1 MKKIE
6 KVVIFGGSGF
16 IGSDLCI
23 KLSEIASEILV
34 LSRNPDSNK
43 DLKVIPNLKL
53 QLFNLNDD
61 KNIRESLK
69 GCDVAINTIGILNE
83 DGDQNSFNGIHYELI
98 ERISSAIKINNV
110 KRFLH
115 ISSLNADVY
124 APSQYLQSKGRAED
138 YLLSTT
144 SKFSRVTIF
153 RPSIVFGENDSF
165 FNRFDKLL
173 KFLFIFPLACP
184 KSKFQP
190 IYVSDLTDFMIL
202 TINNSE
208 YYNIKVNA
216 VGPKIYSFIELI
228 RLILKI
234 TGRRRLIIPL
244 NNLLSK
250 IQAHVFQRLPG
261 KIFTMDNYNS
271 LQIESTSSDGYQ
283 GHSTVEEIVPKYL
296 TSKNKID
303 SYRKIS
309 GRK

>member
-1 MKKIE
+1 MTLTESLIQKAQHVGLNTYYMPISYDDFIQLDPWIKQRDDLLRIE
-6 KVVIFGGSGF
+6 KSKTNHMN
-16 IGSDLCI
+16 
-23 KLSEIASEILV
+23 KLGDTHLLV
-34 LSRNPDSNK
+34 
-43 DLKVIPNLKL
+43 
-53 QLFNLNDD
+53 
-61 KNIRESLK
+61 
-69 GCDVAINTIGILNE
+69 AIGILTE
-83 DGDQNSFNGIHYELI
+83 DGDQNSFNSIHYELI

-110 KRFLH
+110 KRLLH

-138 YLLSTT
+138 YLLTTT
-144 SKFSRVTIF
+144 SKFSRVNIF

-173 KFLFIFPLACP
+173 KFLFVFPLACP

-190 IYVSDLTDFMIL
+190 IYVSDLTDFMIS

-208 YYNIKVNA
+208 YYNIKVDA

-234 TGRRRLIIPL
+234 TERRRLIIPL

-261 KIFTMDNYNS
+261 KIFTMDIYNS
-271 LQIESTSSDGYQ
+271 LQIESTCSDG
-283 GHSTVEEIVPKYL
+283 
-296 TSKNKID
+296 
-303 SYRKIS
+303 
-309 GRK
+309 